1 MLHQDTITAIA
12 TAQGGAI
19 GIVRVSGPDAFRIAD
34 SVFVTNRKQE
44 SAFSLAEQDAYTVH
58 FGQIIHPDTKEIL
71 DEVLVSVFKNPRSYT
86 GEDSVEIACHGS
98 TYILQQVLQLLI
110 TQGCRLA
117 QPGEFTQRAFM
128 NGKMD
133 LSQAEAVA
141 DLIASNNKATHQL
154 AMNQMRGGFSAEL
167 RRLRDQL
174 LHFTSLVE
182 LELDFS
188 DHEELEFADRTELKG
203 LAAQLHTVIQK
214 LANSFQVGNAIK
226 QGIPVALIGQT
237 NAGKSTLLNALL
249 QDDKAIVSDIHGT
262 TRDVVEDTINIGGV
276 TYRFIDT
283 AGLRETEDTIEK
295 IGIERS
301 YQKIDQAQIV
311 LWIID
316 LHQGIE
322 KVLELLP
329 KLASHMED
337 KSTILLFNKADSLD
351 DSHMKLK
358 DELMEAISKDRDTAK
373 LHSLTISAK
382 TQEGIPGLL
391 DVLQKEANIPT
402 LNEHQLIV
410 TNARHFEALTRALE
424 AIDRVRDGLEMEIPG
439 DLLSQDIRE
448 AIYYLN
454 DIIGEVTTD
463 QVLGNIFK
471 HFCIGK

>member
-1 MLHQDTITAIA
+1 MLHQDTIAAIA

-19 GIVRVSGPDAFRIAD
+19 GIVRMSGPDAFKIAD
-34 SVFVTNRKQE
+34 TIFISNRKGDR
-44 SAFSLAEQDAYTVH
+44 AFSLASQDAYTVH
-58 FGQIIHPDTKEIL
+58 FGQIVHPQTKEII
-71 DEVLVSVFKNPRSYT
+71 DEVLVSVYKNPHSYT
-86 GEDSVEIACHGS
+86 GEDCVEIACHGS
-98 TYILQQVLQLLI
+98 SYILQQVLQLLI
-110 TQGCRLA
+110 VQGCRLA
-117 QPGEFTQRAFM
+117 QPGEYTQRAFM

-154 AMNQMRGGFSAEL
+154 AMNQMRGGFSSEL

-203 LAAQLHTVIQK
+203 LASELHTVIQK

-262 TRDVVEDTINIGGV
+262 TRDVVEDTININGV

-283 AGLRETEDTIEK
+283 AGLRETEDTIER
-295 IGIERS
+295 IGIQRS

-316 LHQGIE
+316 LQQGIK
-322 KVLELLP
+322 KVLQLLP
-329 KLASHMED
+329 KLAVHMQE
-337 KSTILLFNKADSLD
+337 KSTIMLFNKVDSLD
-351 DSHMKLK
+351 ESHMRLK
-358 DELMEAISKDRDTAK
+358 NELMTEVEKTIDSSTI
-373 LHSLTISAK
+373 HSLTISAK
-382 TQEGIPGLL
+382 TQQGIPELL
-391 DVLQKEANIPT
+391 DMLQKEANIPN

-410 TNARHFEALTRALE
+410 TNARHFEALTHALE

-471 HFCIGK
+471 NFCIGK

>member
-34 SVFVTNRKQE
+34 SIFVTNRKQE
-44 SAFSLAEQDAYTVH
+44 TAFSLAEQDAYTVH
-58 FGQIIHPDTKEIL
+58 FGQIVHPETKEIL
-71 DEVLVSVFKNPRSYT
+71 DEVLVSAYKNPRSYT

-98 TYILQQVLQLLI
+98 SYILQQVLQLLI

-117 QPGEFTQRAFM
+117 HPGEFTQRAFM

-141 DLIASNNKATHQL
+141 DLIASTNKATHQL

-188 DHEELEFADRTELKG
+188 DHEELEFADRTELKD
-203 LAAQLHTVIQK
+203 LASQLHTVIQK

-316 LHQGIE
+316 LQQGIK
-322 KVLELLP
+322 KVLQLLP

-351 DSHMKLK
+351 ESHLKLK
-358 DELMEAISKDRDTAK
+358 DELMKAVSKDIDSSK
-373 LHSLTISAK
+373 LHALTISAK
-382 TQEGIPGLL
+382 TQEGVPGLL

>member
-1 MLHQDTITAIA
+1 MLHQDTIAAIA

-19 GIVRVSGPDAFRIAD
+19 GIVRMSGPDAFKIAD
-34 SVFVTNRKQE
+34 TIFTSNRKGDHT
-44 SAFSLAEQDAYTVH
+44 FSLASQDAYTVH
-58 FGQIIHPDTKEIL
+58 FGQIIHPQTKEII
-71 DEVLVSVFKNPRSYT
+71 DEVLVSVYKNPHSYT
-86 GEDSVEIACHGS
+86 GEDCIEIACHGS
-98 TYILQQVLQLLI
+98 SYILQQVLQLLI
-110 TQGCRLA
+110 VQGCRLA
-117 QPGEFTQRAFM
+117 QPGEYTQRAFM

-141 DLIASNNKATHQL
+141 DLIASTNKATHQL
-154 AMNQMRGGFSAEL
+154 AMNQMRGGFSSEL

-203 LAAQLHTVIQK
+203 LASELHTVIQK

-262 TRDVVEDTINIGGV
+262 TRDVVEDTININGV

-283 AGLRETEDTIEK
+283 AGLRETEDTIER
-295 IGIERS
+295 IGIQRS

-316 LHQGIE
+316 LQQGIK
-322 KVLELLP
+322 KVLHLLP
-329 KLASHMED
+329 KLAVHMQE
-337 KSTILLFNKADSLD
+337 KSTIMLFNKVDSLD
-351 DSHMKLK
+351 ESHMRLK
-358 DELMEAISKDRDTAK
+358 NELMAEVEKTIDSSTI
-373 LHSLTISAK
+373 HSLTISAK
-382 TQEGIPGLL
+382 TQQGIPELL
-391 DVLQKEANIPT
+391 DMLQKEANIPN

-410 TNARHFEALTRALE
+410 TNARHFEALTHALE

-471 HFCIGK
+471 NFCIGK

>member
-44 SAFSLAEQDAYTVH
+44 TTFSLAKQDAYTVH
-58 FGQIIHPDTKEIL
+58 FGQIINPETKEIL

-203 LAAQLHTVIQK
+203 LAGQLHTVIQK

-249 QDDKAIVSDIHGT
+249 QDEKAIVSDIHGT

-301 YQKIDQAQIV
+301 YQKIGQAQIV

-316 LHQGIE
+316 LHQGIK

-337 KSTILLFNKADSLD
+337 KSTILLFNKADSLE
-351 DSHMKLK
+351 DSHLKLK
-358 DELMEAISKDRDTAK
+358 EELMQAVSKDLDTTK

-391 DVLQKEANIPT
+391 DVLQKEANIPA

-424 AIDRVRDGLEMEIPG
+424 AINRVRDGLEMEIPG

>member
-19 GIVRVSGPDAFRIAD
+19 GIVRVSGPDAFRIVD

-86 GEDSVEIACHGS
+86 GEDSIEIACHGS

-154 AMNQMRGGFSAEL
+154 AMNQMRGGFSTEL

-351 DSHMKLK
+351 HSHMKLK
-358 DELMEAISKDRDTAK
+358 NELMKAVSKNRDTAK
-373 LHSLTISAK
+373 LRSLTISAK
-382 TQEGIPGLL
+382 TQEGIPRLL
-391 DVLQKEANIPT
+391 DMLQKEANIPT

-424 AIDRVRDGLEMEIPG
+424 AIDRVRDGLEIDIPG